1 LMTVSLDVLR
11 CNLLRM
17 TTNIKTAR
25 HYSWG
30 DGCDGWYLLES
41 AEMTIIQERMPA
53 GTAEKKHRHAKSRQF
68 FYVLSGIATMVHD
81 GVTTT
86 LNPRDG
92 LEIAPGVAHQISNR
106 ETIPLEI
113 TVTSQPPSHG
123 DRVDLA

>member
-1 LMTVSLDVLR
+1 
-11 CNLLRM
+11 M
-17 TTNIKTAR
+17 TTNIKTAK

-30 DGCDGWYLLES
+30 DGCDGWYLLQS

-68 FYVLSGIATMVHD
+68 FYVLSGIAIMVYD

-106 ETIPLEI
+106 ENIPLEI
-113 TVTSQPPSHG
+113 IVTSQPPSHE